1 VSVPSSTYRLQVNP
15 AFDLDAAESIVDYL
29 SRLGVGAVYTSP
41 LLTAVPGSTHGYD
54 VVDPSSA
61 SPALGGDEARVRLM
75 SAARAAGMGVV
86 VDIVPNHMST
96 AAENPWWWDVLRLG
110 TASPYASYF
119 DIDWSRGPILL
130 PVLGSPSL
138 DDLKVRDDRLVYFE
152 HEFPLAPGTSGGSP
166 AEVHERQHYRLVWW
180 RRGNAELNYR
190 RFFDITTLAG
200 VRVEDPAVFEA
211 THGEVL
217 RWVRSGEVTGLRV
230 DHPDGLADPGAYMRR
245 LRAAAPDAWLVVEKI
260 LAADEPLPASWP
272 VDGTTGYDAL
282 REICGLFV
290 DPAGEAPLTALAEE
304 LGLRPPD
311 TQPTGDHRQIR
322 EPAGLPVDNSDP
334 ATSDGGLRPPGI
346 QSSEEHRQNPPHGE
360 PPVDNSAGGPILS
373 VSSGRLENG
382 GRRPNN
388 LHAVE
393 EECRRLITRTSLLA
407 EMRRIAGLAGVAPE
421 AVAEIMVAFPV
432 YRSYLPEGLDHWA
445 DAVTTARTRRPDLAA
460 DIDAIDQA
468 VRAEPTGEL
477 ATRMQQTSG
486 MVVAKGVEDTAFY
499 RWTPFVALNEVGG
512 APDRF
517 GVTPAEFHARAAARA
532 AGWPATM
539 TALSTHDTKR
549 AEDVR
554 ARLAVLSEVPGA
566 WARALTRWS
575 ASHGIDEPSLNLLA
589 WQSIVGAWPI
599 SAERLRAY
607 LDKAA
612 KEAKVRTSWVD
623 HDDEFEAAV
632 NAWPAK
638 VITELGN
645 EIAAFVESIKPAGW
659 ANALGQKI
667 IQLAGPGVPDVYQG
681 TELFDLSL
689 VDPDNRRPVDFAHR
703 QVLLARLEGG
713 WLPDVDDT
721 GAAKLHV
728 VRQVLRLR
736 RERPDLF
743 TGYRP
748 LDAQG
753 PAAAH
758 VVAFS
763 RRPELVV
770 VATRLPMT
778 LKDWGDTVLSLPAGA
793 GEWHDLLTGR
803 AVEPVASVRDLLSRY
818 PVALLLRGTSE

>member
-1 VSVPSSTYRLQVNP
+1 MSVPSSTYRLQVNP
-15 AFDLDAAESIVDYL
+15 AFDLDAATSIVDYL

-41 LLTAVPGSTHGYD
+41 LLTAAPGSTHGYD
-54 VVDPSSA
+54 VVDPSMA

-110 TASPYASYF
+110 QASPYASYF
-119 DIDWSRGPILL
+119 DIDWSRGPLL
-130 PVLGSPSL
+130 VPVLGSPSL

-180 RRGNAELNYR
+180 RRGNAELTYR

-217 RWVRSGEVTGLRV
+217 HWVHSGEVTGLRV

-290 DPAGEAPLTALAEE
+290 DPAGEAPLTAQAE
-304 LGLRPPD
+304 D
-311 TQPTGDHRQIR
+311 
-322 EPAGLPVDNSDP
+322 
-334 ATSDGGLRPPGI
+334 
-346 QSSEEHRQNPPHGE
+346 
-360 PPVDNSAGGPILS
+360 
-373 VSSGRLENG
+373 
-382 GRRPNN
+382 

-445 DAVTTARTRRPDLAA
+445 DAVATARTRRPDLAA
-460 DIDAIDQA
+460 DIDTIDQA
-468 VRAEPTGEL
+468 VRADPSDEL

-517 GVTPAEFHARAAARA
+517 GVTPAEFHARAAARV

-554 ARLAVLSEVPGA
+554 ARLAVLSEVPGE
-566 WARALTRWS
+566 WGQALARWS

-638 VITELGN
+638 VIAELGD
-645 EIAAFVESIKPAGW
+645 EIAAFVERIKPAGW

-667 IQLAGPGVPDVYQG
+667 VQLAGPGVPDVYQG

-778 LKDWGDTVLSLPAGA
+778 LEGWGDTVLSLPAGA